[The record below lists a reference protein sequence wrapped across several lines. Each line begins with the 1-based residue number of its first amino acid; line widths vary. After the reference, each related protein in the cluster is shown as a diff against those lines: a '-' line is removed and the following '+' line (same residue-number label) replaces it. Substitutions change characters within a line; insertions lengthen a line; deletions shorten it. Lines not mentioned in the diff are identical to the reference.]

1 MSRSLLL
8 AVSAL
13 LAVSMVVTGCK
24 KESPAPESAPAA
36 APKKVAPP
44 APPQEAQPTTADKPA
59 ETGPLKYVY
68 DPAGRRD
75 PFEPL
80 TAVKGPLP
88 GPEAALTPLQKYDV
102 GQFRLIGVIVG
113 KGEPTAMV
121 TAPDNKSY
129 LLKRG
134 VKIGRNDGTVTK
146 VTSDA
151 VVVLETYTDFSGEVK
166 KGEQVIQLPKREG
179 VR

>member
-13 LAVSMVVTGCK
+13 LAVSTVVIGCK
-24 KESPAPESAPAA
+24 KETPSPEPPPA

-44 APPQEAQPTTADKPA
+44 APTQAPQPAAAEKSADAGPA
-59 ETGPLKYVY
+59 KYVY

-102 GQFRLIGVIVG
+102 SQFRLIGVIVG

-151 VVVLETYTDFSGEVK
+151 VVVLETYVDFTGEVK